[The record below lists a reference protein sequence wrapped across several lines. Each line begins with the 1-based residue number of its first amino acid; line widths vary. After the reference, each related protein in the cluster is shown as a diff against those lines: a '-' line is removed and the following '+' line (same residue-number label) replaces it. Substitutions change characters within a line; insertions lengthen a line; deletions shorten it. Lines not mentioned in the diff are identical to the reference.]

1 MTDRERGTEVD
12 AAARARANAGV
23 GTTHAPQGDQQER
36 ASVQEV
42 VLGVAEGVVAT
53 GLVGG
58 AKLAAGA
65 VVDKVTGKTGGDHKA
80 EKGD

>member
-12 AAARARANAGV
+12 AAARANAGV
-23 GTTHAPQGDQQER
+23 ETTQASQGDQQER

-42 VLGVAEGVVAT
+42 VLGVAESVVAT

-65 VVDKVTGKTGGDHKA
+65 VVDKMTGKTGGDHKA
-80 EKGD
+80 EKGG